1 MTQMKKEVFLLKDK
15 NSDLV
20 ILNQKQ
26 VGEIEN
32 LEEKMKNLVGEI
44 EQLRV

>member
-1 MTQMKKEVFLLKDK
+1 MTQMKKEVFLLKGK

-20 ILNQKQ
+20 ISNQKQ

-32 LEEKMKNLVGEI
+32 IEEKIKNLLGEI
-44 EQLRV
+44 ERLKV